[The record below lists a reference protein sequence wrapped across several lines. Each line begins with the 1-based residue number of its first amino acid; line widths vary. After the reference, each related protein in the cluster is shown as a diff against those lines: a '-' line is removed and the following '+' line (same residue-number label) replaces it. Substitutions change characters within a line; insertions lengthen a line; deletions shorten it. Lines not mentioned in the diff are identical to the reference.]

1 MGQREVPTMCSG
13 IGKEDLE
20 YFSCKGLNTP
30 PHKPSER
37 DGKNKLGNPG
47 FVQQWLLTGLG
58 ETSGIAVSG

>member
-1 MGQREVPTMCSG
+1 MCSG
-13 IGKEDLE
+13 TGKGDLG

-30 PHKPSER
+30 PHKPSEH